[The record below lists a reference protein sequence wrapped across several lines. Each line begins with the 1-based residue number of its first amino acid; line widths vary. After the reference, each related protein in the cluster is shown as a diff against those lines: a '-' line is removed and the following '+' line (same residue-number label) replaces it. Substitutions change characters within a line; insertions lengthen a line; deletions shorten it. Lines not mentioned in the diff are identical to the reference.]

1 MTTAAIRKQIHKAID
16 LTSDESILEAV
27 YTILNKTNS
36 SFKISDDDLKLIENR
51 KKQFLKGELNSVSL
65 KDIKKKASKH
75 LKK

>member
-1 MTTAAIRKQIHKAID
+1 MAALALKKQIHKAID

-36 SFKISDDDLKLIENR
+36 SFEISATDLKLIESR
-51 KKQFLKGELNSVSL
+51 KKRYLKGELGTVTL
-65 KDIKKKASKH
+65 KDIRKKASTH

>member
-1 MTTAAIRKQIHKAID
+1 MTVLALKKQIHKAID

>member
-1 MTTAAIRKQIHKAID
+1 MTALALKKQIHKAID

-36 SFKISDDDLKLIENR
+36 SFEISDADLKLVENR
-51 KKQFLKGELNSVSL
+51 KKQYLKGELGTVSL
-65 KDIKKKASKH
+65 KEIRKKASKH